1 MARTDGHNIGCGAII
16 FIVIGCTV
24 LTYLLV
30 DPKPNNAFL
39 TIMFGLLIGYGVA
52 SYVNSSDRFKDL

>member
-1 MARTDGHNIGCGAII
+1 MI